1 MSEGN
6 TGQQRTCIACRRV
19 ANKDELIR
27 LANVQGQVVADLL
40 GRLGGRGVYVCAL
53 ESCFL
58 AAFSNERLSRGL
70 KQKMAQ
76 QDVLLFVEGLK
87 VLLVSRIV
95 SLLHMAQKAGMM
107 VVGATA
113 VGAHNA
119 KNETAFMIIASDLSE
134 RSVGKLLESP
144 RIRRFVFL
152 NKDALGAAFGRESVG
167 VAAVLHGGLARSI
180 ARELERYGSL
190 ANLGV

>member
-1 MSEGN
+1 MSEGSAA
-6 TGQQRTCIACRRV
+6 QQRTCIACRRTAHRDALV
-19 ANKDELIR
+19 R
-27 LANVQGQVVADLL
+27 LTTISGQVVADLL
-40 GRLGGRGVYVCAL
+40 GRLGGRGVYVCASEPCL
-53 ESCFL
+53 L

-70 KQKMAQ
+70 KQKVAQ
-76 QDVLLFVEGLK
+76 QDVSLFVECLK
-87 VLLVSRIV
+87 GLLVSRIV

-119 KNETAFMIIASDLSE
+119 KNETAFMIVASDLSE

-152 NKDALGAAFGRESVG
+152 NKDALGAAFGRTSVG